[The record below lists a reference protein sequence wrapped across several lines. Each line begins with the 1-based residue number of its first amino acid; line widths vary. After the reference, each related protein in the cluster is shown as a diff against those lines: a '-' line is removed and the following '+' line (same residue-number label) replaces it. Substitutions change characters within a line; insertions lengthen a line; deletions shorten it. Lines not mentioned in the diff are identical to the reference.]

1 MDLKILEIAS
11 DTENNK
17 NIKNYT
23 HAAKSKNPLC
33 GDEIEIKLVMKNE
46 KLVDFGYQGK
56 SCVYC
61 QATASLLSKNLI
73 NSKKNKIKELCDYAK
88 SFFNKEQE
96 SIEKKWSFLGS
107 PSGNTHADNVSKFV
121 LKKANIK
128 YKSYDYQ
135 NNRGS
140 DERQFCWP
148 GVDLPVC
155 SVMRSKYA
163 TYKEYHTSG

>member
-96 SIEKKWSFLGS
+96 SIEKKWSFL
-107 PSGNTHADNVSKFV
+107 SKLFDQKNLSRKECILLPV
-121 LKKANIK
+121 NALKKIISN
-128 YKSYDYQ
+128 
-135 NNRGS
+135 
-140 DERQFCWP
+140 
-148 GVDLPVC
+148 
-155 SVMRSKYA
+155 
-163 TYKEYHTSG
+163 

>member
-23 HAAKSKNPLC
+23 HVAKSKNPLC
-33 GDEIEIKLVMKNE
+33 GDEIQIKLVIEDE

-73 NSKKNKIKELCDYAK
+73 NSEKNKIIELCDYAK
-88 SFFNKEQE
+88 SFFNKEQK
-96 SIEKKWSFLGS
+96 SIEKKWSFLS
-107 PSGNTHADNVSKFV
+107 RLFDQKNISRKECILLPFNA
-121 LKKANIK
+121 LKKIVSN
-128 YKSYDYQ
+128 
-135 NNRGS
+135 
-140 DERQFCWP
+140 
-148 GVDLPVC
+148 
-155 SVMRSKYA
+155 
-163 TYKEYHTSG
+163 

>member
-23 HAAKSKNPLC
+23 HVAKSKNPLC

-56 SCVYC
+56 SSVYC

-96 SIEKKWSFLGS
+96 SIEKKWSFL
-107 PSGNTHADNVSKFV
+107 SKLFDQKNLSRKECILLPFNA
-121 LKKANIK
+121 LKKIISN
-128 YKSYDYQ
+128 
-135 NNRGS
+135 
-140 DERQFCWP
+140 
-148 GVDLPVC
+148 
-155 SVMRSKYA
+155 
-163 TYKEYHTSG
+163 

>member
-11 DTENNK
+11 NTENNK

-46 KLVDFGYQGK
+46 KLIDFGYQGK

-73 NSKKNKIKELCDYAK
+73 NSKKNKIIELCDYAK
-88 SFFNKEQE
+88 SFFNKNQE
-96 SIEKKWSFLGS
+96 SIEKKWSFL
-107 PSGNTHADNVSKFV
+107 SKLFDQKNLSRKECILLPFNA
-121 LKKANIK
+121 LKKIISN
-128 YKSYDYQ
+128 
-135 NNRGS
+135 
-140 DERQFCWP
+140 
-148 GVDLPVC
+148 
-155 SVMRSKYA
+155 
-163 TYKEYHTSG
+163 

>member
-11 DTENNK
+11 NTENNK

-88 SFFNKEQE
+88 SFFNEEQE
-96 SIEKKWSFLGS
+96 SVEKKWSFLS
-107 PSGNTHADNVSKFV
+107 RLFDQKNLSRKECILLPFNA
-121 LKKANIK
+121 LKKIISN
-128 YKSYDYQ
+128 
-135 NNRGS
+135 
-140 DERQFCWP
+140 
-148 GVDLPVC
+148 
-155 SVMRSKYA
+155 
-163 TYKEYHTSG
+163 

>member
-11 DTENNK
+11 NTENNK

-23 HAAKSKNPLC
+23 HTAKSKNPLC

-88 SFFNKEQE
+88 SFFNKEQK
-96 SIEKKWSFLGS
+96 SIERKWSFLS
-107 PSGNTHADNVSKFV
+107 RLFDQKNISRKECILLPFNA
-121 LKKANIK
+121 LKKIVSN
-128 YKSYDYQ
+128 
-135 NNRGS
+135 
-140 DERQFCWP
+140 
-148 GVDLPVC
+148 
-155 SVMRSKYA
+155 
-163 TYKEYHTSG
+163 

>member
-73 NSKKNKIKELCDYAK
+73 NYKKNKIKELCDYAK
-88 SFFNKEQE
+88 SFFNKEE
-96 SIEKKWSFLGS
+96 KSIEKKWSFLS
-107 PSGNTHADNVSKFV
+107 RLFDQKNISRKECILLPFNA
-121 LKKANIK
+121 LKKIISN
-128 YKSYDYQ
+128 
-135 NNRGS
+135 
-140 DERQFCWP
+140 
-148 GVDLPVC
+148 
-155 SVMRSKYA
+155 
-163 TYKEYHTSG
+163 

>member
-11 DTENNK
+11 DTENNR
-17 NIKNYT
+17 NIENYT
-23 HAAKSKNPLC
+23 HTAKSKNPLC

-96 SIEKKWSFLGS
+96 SIEKKWSFL
-107 PSGNTHADNVSKFV
+107 SKLFDQKNLSRKECILLPFNA
-121 LKKANIK
+121 LKKIISN
-128 YKSYDYQ
+128 
-135 NNRGS
+135 
-140 DERQFCWP
+140 
-148 GVDLPVC
+148 
-155 SVMRSKYA
+155 
-163 TYKEYHTSG
+163 

>member
-11 DTENNK
+11 NTENNK

-23 HAAKSKNPLC
+23 HSAKSKNPLC
-33 GDEIEIKLVMKNE
+33 GDEIEIKLIIKNE

-73 NSKKNKIKELCDYAK
+73 NSNINKIKELCDYAK

-96 SIEKKWSFLGS
+96 SIEKKWSFL
-107 PSGNTHADNVSKFV
+107 SKLFDQKNLSRKECILLPFNA
-121 LKKANIK
+121 LKKIISN
-128 YKSYDYQ
+128 
-135 NNRGS
+135 
-140 DERQFCWP
+140 
-148 GVDLPVC
+148 
-155 SVMRSKYA
+155 
-163 TYKEYHTSG
+163 

>member
-23 HAAKSKNPLC
+23 HTAKSKNPLC

-88 SFFNKEQE
+88 SFFNKKEE
-96 SIEKKWSFLGS
+96 SIEKKWSFL
-107 PSGNTHADNVSKFV
+107 SKLFDQKNLSRKECILLPFNA
-121 LKKANIK
+121 LKKIISN
-128 YKSYDYQ
+128 
-135 NNRGS
+135 
-140 DERQFCWP
+140 
-148 GVDLPVC
+148 
-155 SVMRSKYA
+155 
-163 TYKEYHTSG
+163 